1 MLTVATWNVNSIRS
15 RLERLLAWLEK
26 VAPSIVCLQEL
37 KCEQAD
43 FPFEAI
49 RAAGYHAAVY
59 GQRTYNGVAILS
71 RDEPQDVRSGWGT
84 PPEDAQARLLSVRVS
99 GVQVVS
105 AYVPN
110 GAVVGSDKWTYKLEW
125 LARLRDYLDR
135 TADPSAPV
143 LVCGDFNVA
152 PEERDVAR
160 PEAWRGSVLFH
171 EEAVQALANVTDW
184 GLHDVVRRHHDGP
197 GPYSWWDYRNLAFPK
212 NDGLRID
219 HVFATRV
226 LAERSRGAYVDRD
239 ERKGEKPSDHAPVV
253 ALFE

>member
-171 EEAVQALANVTDW
+171 EEAVQALAHVTDW

>member
-71 RDEPQDVRSGWGT
+71 RDEPQDVRPGWGT

-171 EEAVQALANVTDW
+171 EEAVQALAHVTDW

-253 ALFE
+253 AVFE